1 MKEYTKACI
10 PEIEMG
16 TNKMTAKLRL
26 QLDET
31 GQELTVKDLKD
42 WLMLHDVKAGIMEE
56 AIEDMIEHDIYDVYV
71 EIARGKESIKGK
83 DGYYIFHVSNPETI
97 KGPKILEDGS
107 VEYTHTEEYTIV
119 EEGDLLAEYV
129 PPTNGIYG
137 YTVENK
143 VQVPVKGKG
152 IPQLRGKGFRIEE
165 GKYYAAKKGKADVTE
180 NGIYITDLLEIKG
193 DVDIN
198 SGHIDFKG
206 NVNIR
211 GDVHSGMTVKAEG
224 DIEIKGHVGNCII
237 EAGGN
242 ITINKGMQGKF
253 AGRLKA
259 GKDINCKFFE
269 NASAEAKGN
278 IYVRSV
284 LHSKLEAEGK
294 IKVEGRE
301 SVVLGGSLYAV
312 QGIELSEAGNLM
324 EVPTTITVG
333 VLPKTLSRIRELDV
347 MIKKVEE
354 DVSLLERV
362 METFKRVD
370 QSKMTKENKDW
381 RKKIIQAKVM
391 KATELKQY
399 RDEKIQKEA
408 LINSG
413 KEAQIV
419 IQNTIFPGCRVEI
432 AGVGMDIKEQLK
444 YTRFV
449 LKDGNIETIL
459 LY

>member
-10 PEIEMG
+10 PEIQMG

-31 GQELTVKDLKD
+31 GQELTVDDLKN
-42 WLMLHDVKAGIMEE
+42 WLILHNVKTGIMEE
-56 AIEDMIEHDIYDVYV
+56 AIENMIEHDIYGIYMEV
-71 EIARGKESIKGK
+71 ARGKEPVKGK
-83 DGYYIFHVSNPETI
+83 DGYFVFHVSNPEDV

-107 VEYTHTEEYTIV
+107 VEYTHTKEYTIV

-129 PPTNGIYG
+129 PATNGTYG

-143 VQVPVKGKG
+143 MLAPARGKG
-152 IPQLRGKGFRIEE
+152 APRLKGKGFRIEGE
-165 GKYYAAKKGKADVTE
+165 KYYAAKKGKVDLSE
-180 NGIYITDLLEIKG
+180 SGIYITDLLEIKG
-193 DVDIN
+193 DIDIN

-206 NVNIR
+206 NVSIR
-211 GDVHSGMTVKAEG
+211 GDVHSGMLVKATG
-224 DIEIKGHVGNCII
+224 DIEIMGHVGNCVI

-242 ITINKGMQGKF
+242 ITIKKGMQGKF
-253 AGRLKA
+253 AGKLKA
-259 GKDINCKFFE
+259 GKDIICKFFE
-269 NASAEAKGN
+269 NASAEADGD

-284 LHSKLEAEGK
+284 LHSKLEAEGR

-301 SVVLGGSLYAV
+301 SIVLGGSLYAV
-312 QGIELSEAGNLM
+312 QGIELSEAGNVM
-324 EVPTTITVG
+324 EVPTIITVG
-333 VLPKTLSRIRELDV
+333 VLPKTLSRIRELDA

-362 METFKRVD
+362 TETFKKIDR
-370 QSKMTKENKDW
+370 SKMTKENEEW

-391 KATELKQY
+391 KSIELKKY
-399 RDEKIQKEA
+399 IDEKIQKEA
-408 LINSG
+408 LVGSG
-413 KEAQIV
+413 KDAQV
-419 IQNTIFPGCRVEI
+419 VVQNTIFPGCRVEI

-444 YTRFV
+444 YTKFV
-449 LKDGNIETIL
+449 LKDGKIETAM